1 MDIKILFLILVPLGT
16 AFLIPFIDLINAKL
30 RRFFVLLGILL
41 ESYLIISIIIN
52 NFQSLKNGDFFLQY
66 YLGGWQPPIGISLAM
81 DGLSLLFTVITSLS
95 LFLIVIYSIGYIG
108 HHEGKYY
115 VLYFLIAAASM
126 GSILT
131 ADMFNIYVFIE
142 MLTITSGALIGF
154 KRSQEASAAAIKY
167 LIYNVLAGL
176 LFFLGVLL
184 IYFNLGTLNMADISQ
199 NFASLESGIQLFI
212 SAIFLTAIFIK
223 MGIFPF
229 LFWLPKSYDTAPS
242 PVTAVLAGILSK
254 VYLYIFI
261 RIFWTVIGFEILEA
275 LNLNVLLINLALLS
289 SFLGHVFA
297 LQSNNIK
304 RLLGYS
310 SIGHIGMILAVL
322 MLNTDAGFYGGL
334 LHIISHMF
342 MKAGLFVACGYLLQ
356 YTRTHAYRD
365 FKGVGIRNRS
375 VFIAFIV
382 LLLSMIGMPPLLGFA
397 SKWYVLM
404 AFLEAHSYF
413 GAFIVIFGSL
423 TAVIY
428 YLRYIAKGFEEVKLT
443 EDDLEEEIYSR
454 PLLSVLY
461 REKIVSFITY
471 AYTAIIVGF
480 GLGFSFFDLPLRMSI
495 ESVMNVERYIEFV
508 LGG

>member
-16 AFLIPFIDLINAKL
+16 AFLIPLIDLINAKL

-41 ESYLIISIIIN
+41 ESYLIITIITN
-52 NFQSLKNGDFFLQY
+52 NFQSLKEGEFFLQY
-66 YLGGWQPPIGISLAM
+66 YLGGWHPPLGITLAM
-81 DGLSLLFTVITSLS
+81 DALSLLFVGITALS
-95 LFLIVIYSIGYIG
+95 LLLVVVYSIGYIG

-126 GSILT
+126 GSLLT
-131 ADMFNIYVFIE
+131 ADLFNIYVFIE

-154 KRSQEASAAAIKY
+154 KRSKEASAAAIKY
-167 LIYNVLAGL
+167 LLYNVLAGL
-176 LFFLGVLL
+176 LFFLGVL
-184 IYFNLGTLNMADISQ
+184 IVYFNLGTLNMAAVSQ
-199 NFASLESGIQLFI
+199 NFASLTAEVQLFI
-212 SAIFLTAIFIK
+212 SAIFLTSILIK

-242 PVTAVLAGILSK
+242 PVTAVLSGILSK

-261 RIFWTVIGFEILEA
+261 RVFWTVIGFDTIIA
-275 LNLNVLLINLALLS
+275 LNLNVFLIDLALLS

-310 SIGHIGMILAVL
+310 SIGHIGMITAVIL
-322 MLNTDAGFYGGL
+322 LNTEAGFYGGI

-356 YTRTHAYRD
+356 YTRSHAYRD
-365 FKGVGIRNRS
+365 FKGVGLRNKS
-375 VFIAFIV
+375 VFISFIT
-382 LLLSMIGMPPLLGFA
+382 LLLSMIGMPPLLGFT

-404 AFLEAHSYF
+404 AFLEARSYF

-428 YLRYIAKGFEEVKLT
+428 YLRYIAKGFEEIRLT
-443 EDDLEEEIYSR
+443 EDDLKEEVFSR

-471 AYTAIIVGF
+471 AYTAIIIGF
-480 GLGFSFFDLPLRMSI
+480 GIGFRFFDLPLEMSI
-495 ESVMNVERYIEFV
+495 DSIMNVERYIELV

>member
-16 AFLIPFIDLINAKL
+16 AFLIPLIDLINAKL
-30 RRFFVLLGILL
+30 RRFFVLIGILL
-41 ESYLIISIIIN
+41 ESYLIITIITN
-52 NFQSLKNGDFFLQY
+52 NFQSLKDGDFFLQY
-66 YLGGWQPPIGISLAM
+66 YLGGWHPPLGITLAM
-81 DGLSLLFTVITSLS
+81 DGLSLLFVVITALS
-95 LFLIVIYSIGYIG
+95 LLLIVIYSIGYIG

-126 GSILT
+126 GSLLT
-131 ADMFNIYVFIE
+131 ADLFNIYVFIE

-154 KRSQEASAAAIKY
+154 KRNKEASEAAIKY

-176 LFFLGVLL
+176 LFFLGVL
-184 IYFNLGTLNMADISQ
+184 IVYFNLGTLNMAAVSQ
-199 NFASLESGIQLFI
+199 NFDSLESGIQLFI
-212 SAIFLTAIFIK
+212 SAIFLTSILIK

-229 LFWLPKSYDTAPS
+229 LFWLPKSYDAAPS
-242 PVTAVLAGILSK
+242 PVTAVLSGILSK

-261 RIFWTVIGFEILEA
+261 RVFWTVIGFDTIVA
-275 LNLNVLLINLALLS
+275 LNLNILLIDIALLS

-310 SIGHIGMILAVL
+310 SIGHIGMITAVIL
-322 MLNTDAGFYGGL
+322 LNTEAGFYGGI

-356 YTRTHAYRD
+356 YTRSHVYRD
-365 FKGVGIRNRS
+365 FKGVGLRNKS
-375 VFIAFIV
+375 VFIAFIA

-404 AFLEAHSYF
+404 AFLEARSYF

-428 YLRYIAKGFEEVKLT
+428 YLRYIAKGFEEVRLT
-443 EDDLEEEIYSR
+443 EDDLKQEVYSR

-471 AYTAIIVGF
+471 AYTAIIIGF
-480 GLGFSFFDLPLRMSI
+480 GLGFRFFDVPLKMSI
-495 ESVMNVERYIEFV
+495 DSIMNVERYIELV

>member
-16 AFLIPFIDLINAKL
+16 AFLIPLIDLINAKL
-30 RRFFVLLGILL
+30 RRFFVLIGILL
-41 ESYLIISIIIN
+41 ESYLIITIITN
-52 NFQSLKNGDFFLQY
+52 NFQSLKDGDFFLQY
-66 YLGGWQPPIGISLAM
+66 YLGGWHPPLGITLAM
-81 DGLSLLFTVITSLS
+81 DGLSLLFVVITALS
-95 LFLIVIYSIGYIG
+95 LLLIVIYSIGYIG

-126 GSILT
+126 GSLLT
-131 ADMFNIYVFIE
+131 ADLFNIYVFIE

-154 KRSQEASAAAIKY
+154 KRNKEASEAAIKY

-176 LFFLGVLL
+176 LFFLGVL
-184 IYFNLGTLNMADISQ
+184 IVYFNLGTLNMAAVSQ
-199 NFASLESGIQLFI
+199 NFDSLESGIQLFI
-212 SAIFLTAIFIK
+212 SAIFLTSILIK

-229 LFWLPKSYDTAPS
+229 LFWLPKSYDAAPS
-242 PVTAVLAGILSK
+242 PVTAVLSGILSK

-261 RIFWTVIGFEILEA
+261 RVFWTVIGFDTIVA
-275 LNLNVLLINLALLS
+275 LNLNILLIDIALLS

-310 SIGHIGMILAVL
+310 SIGHIGMITAVIL
-322 MLNTDAGFYGGL
+322 LNTEAGFYGGI

-356 YTRTHAYRD
+356 YTRSHVYRD
-365 FKGVGIRNRS
+365 FKGVGLRNKS
-375 VFIAFIV
+375 VFIAFIA

-404 AFLEAHSYF
+404 AFLEARSYF

-428 YLRYIAKGFEEVKLT
+428 YLRYIAKGFEEVRLT
-443 EDDLEEEIYSR
+443 EDDLKQEVYSR

-471 AYTAIIVGF
+471 AYTAIIIGF
-480 GLGFSFFDLPLRMSI
+480 GLGFRFFDLPLRMSI
-495 ESVMNVERYIEFV
+495 DSIMNVERYIELV

>member
-16 AFLIPFIDLINAKL
+16 AFLIPLIDLINAKL

-41 ESYLIISIIIN
+41 ESYLIITIITN
-52 NFQSLKNGDFFLQY
+52 NFQSLKDGDFFLQY
-66 YLGGWQPPIGISLAM
+66 YLGGWHPPLGITLAM
-81 DGLSLLFTVITSLS
+81 DGLSLLFVVITALS
-95 LFLIVIYSIGYIG
+95 LLLIVIYSIGYIG

-126 GSILT
+126 GSLLT
-131 ADMFNIYVFIE
+131 ADLFNIYVFIE

-154 KRSQEASAAAIKY
+154 KRNKEASAAAIKY

-176 LFFLGVLL
+176 LFFLGVL
-184 IYFNLGTLNMADISQ
+184 IVYFNLGTLNMAAVSKG
-199 NFASLESGIQLFI
+199 FASLESGIQLFI
-212 SAIFLTAIFIK
+212 SAIFLTSILIK

-229 LFWLPKSYDTAPS
+229 LFWLPKSYDSAPS
-242 PVTAVLAGILSK
+242 PVTAVLSGILSK

-261 RIFWTVIGFEILEA
+261 RVFWTVIGFDTIVA
-275 LNLNVLLINLALLS
+275 LNLNILLIDIALFS

-310 SIGHIGMILAVL
+310 SIGHIGMITAVIL
-322 MLNTDAGFYGGL
+322 LNTEAGFYGGI

-356 YTRTHAYRD
+356 YTRSHAYRD
-365 FKGVGIRNRS
+365 FKGVGLRNKS
-375 VFIAFIV
+375 VFIAFIA

-404 AFLEAHSYF
+404 AFLEARSYF

-428 YLRYIAKGFEEVKLT
+428 YLRYIAKGFEEIKLT
-443 EDDLEEEIYSR
+443 EDDLKEEVFSR

-471 AYTAIIVGF
+471 AYTAIIIGF
-480 GLGFSFFDLPLRMSI
+480 GLGFRFFDLPLKMAIDSI
-495 ESVMNVERYIEFV
+495 INVERYIELV

>member
-16 AFLIPFIDLINAKL
+16 AFLIPLIDLINAKL

-41 ESYLIISIIIN
+41 ESYLIINIIISN
-52 NFQSLKNGDFFLQY
+52 LDSFSRGDFFLQY
-66 YLGGWQPPIGISLAM
+66 FLGGWRPPLGISLAM
-81 DGLSLLFTVITSLS
+81 DGLSLLFVVITAVS
-95 LFLIVIYSIGYIG
+95 LFLVVVYSIGYIG

-126 GSILT
+126 GALLT
-131 ADMFNIYVFIE
+131 ADLFNIYVFIE

-154 KRSQEASAAAIKY
+154 KRSEEASAAAIKY

-176 LFFLGVLL
+176 LFFLGVLMV
-184 IYFNLGTLNMADISQ
+184 YFNLGTLNMAAVAA
-199 NFASLESGIQLFI
+199 NFADLESGIQLFI
-212 SAIFLTAIFIK
+212 SAIFLTSILIK

-242 PVTAVLAGILSK
+242 PVTAVLSGILSK

-261 RIFWTVIGFEILEA
+261 RLFWTVIGFDTIVS
-275 LNLNVLLINLALLS
+275 LNLNILLIDLALFS

-310 SIGHIGMILAVL
+310 SIGHIGMITAVIL
-322 MLNTDAGFYGGL
+322 LNTEAGFYGGI

-356 YTRTHAYRD
+356 YTRSHAYRD
-365 FKGVGIRNRS
+365 FKGVGLRNKS
-375 VFIAFIV
+375 VFIAFIA

-404 AFLEAHSYF
+404 AFLEARSYF

-443 EDDLEEEIYSR
+443 EDDLKEEVFSR

-471 AYTAIIVGF
+471 AYTAIIIGF
-480 GLGFSFFDLPLRMSI
+480 GLGFRFFDLPLKMSI
-495 ESVMNVERYIEFV
+495 NSIMNVERYIEFV

>member
-1 MDIKILFLILVPLGT
+1 MDIRILLLILVPLGT
-16 AFLIPFIDLINAKL
+16 AFLIPLIDLINAKL
-30 RRFFVLLGILL
+30 RRFFVLLGIIL
-41 ESYLIISIIIN
+41 ESYLIISIIVN
-52 NFQSLKNGDFFLQY
+52 NFEELKKGELFLQY
-66 YLGGWQPPIGISLAM
+66 YLGGWRPPIGITLVM
-81 DGLSLLFTVITSLS
+81 DGLSLLFAAITVLS

-126 GSILT
+126 GAILT
-131 ADMFNIYVFIE
+131 ADLFNIYVFIE

-154 KRSQEASAAAIKY
+154 KRSAPASAAAIKY

-176 LFFLGVLL
+176 LFFFGVLL
-184 IYFNLGTLNMADISQ
+184 IYFNLGTLNMADIAQS
-199 NFASLESGIQLFI
+199 FGSLESGIQLFI
-212 SAIFLTAIFIK
+212 TAIFLTSILIK

-242 PVTAVLAGILSK
+242 PVTAVLSGVLSK

-261 RIFWTVIGFEILEA
+261 RLIWTVIGFETLKV
-275 LNLNVLLINLALLS
+275 LNLNVLLLDLALIS

-310 SIGHIGMILAVL
+310 SIGHIGMILAVI
-322 MLNTDAGFYGGL
+322 MLNTEAGFYGGL

-356 YTRTHAYRD
+356 YTRSHAYKH
-365 FKGVGIRNRS
+365 FKGVGLRNRS
-375 VFIAFIV
+375 VFIAFIT

-397 SKWYVLM
+397 SKWFVLM
-404 AFLEAHSYF
+404 AFLEARSYF

-423 TAVIY
+423 TAVVY
-428 YLRYIAKGFEEVKLT
+428 YLRYIAKGFEEVKLS
-443 EDDLEEEIYSR
+443 EDDLKEEIYSR

-471 AYTAIIVGF
+471 AYTAIIIGF
-480 GLGFSFFDLPLRMSI
+480 GIAYKFFDIPLEMSI
-495 ESVMNVERYIEFV
+495 ESVMNVERYIELV
-508 LGG
+508 MGG

>member
-16 AFLIPFIDLINAKL
+16 AFLIPLIDLINAKL
-30 RRFFVLLGILL
+30 RRFFVLIGILL
-41 ESYLIISIIIN
+41 ESYLIITIITN
-52 NFQSLKNGDFFLQY
+52 NFQSLKDGDFFLQY
-66 YLGGWQPPIGISLAM
+66 YLGGWHPPLGITLAM
-81 DGLSLLFTVITSLS
+81 DGLSLLFVVITALS
-95 LFLIVIYSIGYIG
+95 LLLIVIYSIGYIG

-126 GSILT
+126 GSLLT
-131 ADMFNIYVFIE
+131 ADLFNIYVFIE

-154 KRSQEASAAAIKY
+154 KRNKEASEAAIKY
-167 LIYNVLAGL
+167 LIYNILAGL
-176 LFFLGVLL
+176 LFFLGVL
-184 IYFNLGTLNMADISQ
+184 IVYFNLGTLNMAAVSQ
-199 NFASLESGIQLFI
+199 NFNSLESGIQLFI
-212 SAIFLTAIFIK
+212 SAIFLTSILIK

-229 LFWLPKSYDTAPS
+229 LFWLPKSYDAAPS
-242 PVTAVLAGILSK
+242 PVTAVLSGILSK

-261 RIFWTVIGFEILEA
+261 RFFWTVIGFDTIVA
-275 LNLNVLLINLALLS
+275 LNLNILLIDIALLS

-310 SIGHIGMILAVL
+310 SIGHIGMITAVIL
-322 MLNTDAGFYGGL
+322 LNTEAGFYGGI

-356 YTRTHAYRD
+356 YTRSHVYRD
-365 FKGVGIRNRS
+365 FKGVGLRNKS
-375 VFIAFIV
+375 VFIAFIA

-404 AFLEAHSYF
+404 AFLEARSYF

-428 YLRYIAKGFEEVKLT
+428 YLRYIAKGFEEVRLT
-443 EDDLEEEIYSR
+443 EDDLKQEVYSR

-471 AYTAIIVGF
+471 AYTAIIIGF
-480 GLGFSFFDLPLRMSI
+480 GLGFRFFDVPLKMSI
-495 ESVMNVERYIEFV
+495 DSIMNVERYIELV

>member
-16 AFLIPFIDLINAKL
+16 AFLIPLIDLINAKL
-30 RRFFVLLGILL
+30 RRFFVLLGVLL
-41 ESYLIISIIIN
+41 ESYLIITIITGN
-52 NFQSLKNGDFFLQY
+52 LDNFRNGDFFLQY
-66 YLGGWQPPIGISLAM
+66 FLGGWRPPLGITLAM
-81 DGLSLLFTVITSLS
+81 DGLSLLFVVITAVS
-95 LFLIVIYSIGYIG
+95 LFLVVIYSIGYIG

-126 GSILT
+126 GALLT
-131 ADMFNIYVFIE
+131 ADLFNIYVFIE

-154 KRSQEASAAAIKY
+154 KRSEEASAAAIKY

-176 LFFLGVLL
+176 LFFLGVLVV
-184 IYFNLGTLNMADISQ
+184 YFNLGTLNMAAVAQ
-199 NFASLESGIQLFI
+199 NFADLESGIQLFI
-212 SAIFLTAIFIK
+212 SAIFLTSILIK

-242 PVTAVLAGILSK
+242 PVTAVLSGILSK

-261 RIFWTVIGFEILEA
+261 RIFWTVIGFDTIIS
-275 LNLNVLLINLALLS
+275 LNLNILLIDLALFS

-310 SIGHIGMILAVL
+310 SIGHIGMITAVIL
-322 MLNTDAGFYGGL
+322 LNTEAGFYGGI

-356 YTRTHAYRD
+356 YTRSHAYRD
-365 FKGVGIRNRS
+365 FKGVGLRNKS
-375 VFIAFIV
+375 VFIAFIA

-404 AFLEAHSYF
+404 AFLEARSYF

-443 EDDLEEEIYSR
+443 EDDLKQEVFSR

-471 AYTAIIVGF
+471 AYTAIIIGFGVGF
-480 GLGFSFFDLPLRMSI
+480 RFFDLPLKMSI
-495 ESVMNVERYIEFV
+495 DSIMNVERYIELV

>member
-1 MDIKILFLILVPLGT
+1 
-16 AFLIPFIDLINAKL
+16 
-30 RRFFVLLGILL
+30 
-41 ESYLIISIIIN
+41 
-52 NFQSLKNGDFFLQY
+52 
-66 YLGGWQPPIGISLAM
+66 
-81 DGLSLLFTVITSLS
+81 
-95 LFLIVIYSIGYIG
+95 
-108 HHEGKYY
+108 
-115 VLYFLIAAASM
+115 
-126 GSILT
+126 
-131 ADMFNIYVFIE
+131 MFNIYVFIE

-154 KRSQEASAAAIKY
+154 KRTQEASAAAIKY

-176 LFFLGVLL
+176 LFFLGVLI

-212 SAIFLTAIFIK
+212 SAIFLTAILIK

-242 PVTAVLAGILSK
+242 PVTAVLSGVLSK

-261 RIFWTVIGFEILEA
+261 RIFWTVIGFETLEA
-275 LNLNVLLINLALLS
+275 LNLNVLLLDLALLS

-310 SIGHIGMILAVL
+310 SIGHIGMITAVI
-322 MLNTDAGFYGGL
+322 MLNTEAGFYGGL

-356 YTRTHAYRD
+356 YTRSHAYQD

-375 VFIAFIV
+375 VFIAFIA

-404 AFLEAHSYF
+404 AFLEARSYF

-443 EDDLEEEIYSR
+443 EDDLKEEIFSR

-480 GLGFSFFDLPLRMSI
+480 GLGFRFFDLPLRMSI
-495 ESVMNVERYIEFV
+495 ESLMNVERYIELV

>member
-1 MDIKILFLILVPLGT
+1 MDIKILLLILVPLSTG
-16 AFLIPFIDLINAKL
+16 FLIPLIDLINAKL
-30 RRFFVLLGILL
+30 RRVFVLLGIFL

-52 NFQSLKNGDFFLQY
+52 NFQSLRNGDFFLKY
-66 YLGGWQPPIGISLAM
+66 YLGGWHPPLGISLAM
-81 DGLSLLFTVITSLS
+81 DGLSLLFVVITALS

-126 GSILT
+126 GAILT
-131 ADMFNIYVFIE
+131 ADLFNVYVFIE

-154 KRSQEASAAAIKY
+154 KRSKEASAAAIKY

-176 LFFLGVLL
+176 LFFLAVLL
-184 IYFNLGTLNMADISQ
+184 VYFNLGSLNMADIARS
-199 NFASLESGIQLFI
+199 FGSLGSRMQLFI
-212 SAIFLTAIFIK
+212 SSIFLTSILIK

-229 LFWLPKSYDTAPS
+229 FFWLPKSYDTAPS
-242 PVTAVLAGILSK
+242 PVTAVLSGILSK

-261 RIFWTVIGFEILEA
+261 RIFWTVLGFESLAA
-275 LNLNVLLINLALLS
+275 LNIDIFILDLALIS

-297 LQSNNIK
+297 LQSDNIK

-310 SIGHIGMILAVL
+310 SIGHIGMILAVI

-356 YTRTHAYRD
+356 YTRSHAFKD

-375 VFIAFIV
+375 VFIAFII

-404 AFLEAHSYF
+404 AFLEAESYF

-423 TAVIY
+423 TAVVY
-428 YLRYIAKGFEEVKLT
+428 YLRYIAKGFEEVKLS
-443 EDDLEEEIYSR
+443 EDDLKEEIYSR

-461 REKIVSFITY
+461 REKLVSFITY
-471 AYTAIIVGF
+471 SYTAIIVGF
-480 GLGFSFFDLPLRMSI
+480 GLGFRFLDLPLKISI
-495 ESVMNVERYIEFV
+495 DSIMNVRRYIELL

>member
-1 MDIKILFLILVPLGT
+1 MDIKILFLILVPLAT

-30 RRFFVLLGILL
+30 RRFFVLVGILL
-41 ESYLIISIIIN
+41 ESYFIISIIIN
-52 NFQSLKNGDFFLQY
+52 NFTEIMSGNFFLKY
-66 YLGGWQPPIGISLAM
+66 YLGGWHPPLGISLAM
-81 DGLSLLFTVITSLS
+81 DGLSLLFVVITALS
-95 LFLIVIYSIGYIG
+95 LFLIVVYSIGYIG

-126 GSILT
+126 GAILT
-131 ADMFNIYVFIE
+131 ADLFNIYVFIE

-154 KRSQEASAAAIKY
+154 KRSKEASAAAIKY

-184 IYFNLGTLNMADISQ
+184 VYFNLGTLNMAQ
-199 NFASLESGIQLFI
+199 LANNFASLEAGNQLFI
-212 SAIFLTAIFIK
+212 TAIFLTSILIK

-229 LFWLPKSYDTAPS
+229 IFWLPKSYDSAPS

-261 RIFWTVIGFEILEA
+261 RIFWTVIGFETLQN
-275 LNLNVLLINLALLS
+275 LNLNIFLLDLALLS

-304 RLLGYS
+304 RLLAYS
-310 SIGHIGMILAVL
+310 SLGHIGMILAVL
-322 MLNTDAGFYGGL
+322 MLNTEAGFYGGL

-356 YTRTHAYRD
+356 YTKTHAYED
-365 FKGVGIRNRS
+365 FKGVGIRNLS
-375 VFIAFIV
+375 VFVAFII

-404 AFLEAHSYF
+404 AFLEARSYF

-428 YLRYIAKGFEEVKLT
+428 YLRYIAKGFEEIKLT
-443 EDDLEEEIYSR
+443 DASLKEEIYSR

-471 AYTAIIVGF
+471 AYTGFIILF
-480 GLGFSFFDLPLRMSI
+480 GLGFRFFDLPLRLSI
-495 ESVMNVERYIEFV
+495 KSIMNVQRYIELV

>member
-1 MDIKILFLILVPLGT
+1 MDIKILLLILVPLGT
-16 AFLIPFIDLINAKL
+16 AFLIPLIDLINAKL

-41 ESYLIISIIIN
+41 ESYLIITIITSN
-52 NFQSLKNGDFFLQY
+52 LDNFINGDFFLQY
-66 YLGGWQPPIGISLAM
+66 FLGGWRPPLGITLAM
-81 DGLSLLFTVITSLS
+81 DGLSLLFVVITAVS
-95 LFLIVIYSIGYIG
+95 LFLVVIYSIGYIG

-126 GSILT
+126 GALLT
-131 ADMFNIYVFIE
+131 ADLFNIYVFIE

-154 KRSQEASAAAIKY
+154 KRSEEASAAAIKY

-176 LFFLGVLL
+176 LFFLGVLVV
-184 IYFNLGTLNMADISQ
+184 YFNLGTLNMAAVAQ
-199 NFASLESGIQLFI
+199 NFADLESGIQLFI
-212 SAIFLTAIFIK
+212 SAIFLTSILIK

-242 PVTAVLAGILSK
+242 PVTAVLSGILSK

-261 RIFWTVIGFEILEA
+261 RIFWTVIGFDTIIS
-275 LNLNVLLINLALLS
+275 LNLNILLIDLALFS

-310 SIGHIGMILAVL
+310 SIGHIGMITAVIL
-322 MLNTDAGFYGGL
+322 LNTEAGFYGGI

-356 YTRTHAYRD
+356 YTRSHAYRD
-365 FKGVGIRNRS
+365 FKGVGLRNKS
-375 VFIAFIV
+375 VFIAFIA

-404 AFLEAHSYF
+404 AFLEARSYF

-443 EDDLEEEIYSR
+443 EDDLKQEVFSR

-471 AYTAIIVGF
+471 AYTAIIIGFGVGF
-480 GLGFSFFDLPLRMSI
+480 RFFDLPLKMSI
-495 ESVMNVERYIEFV
+495 DSIMNVERYIELV

>member
-1 MDIKILFLILVPLGT
+1 
-16 AFLIPFIDLINAKL
+16 
-30 RRFFVLLGILL
+30 
-41 ESYLIISIIIN
+41 
-52 NFQSLKNGDFFLQY
+52 
-66 YLGGWQPPIGISLAM
+66 
-81 DGLSLLFTVITSLS
+81 
-95 LFLIVIYSIGYIG
+95 
-108 HHEGKYY
+108 

-126 GSILT
+126 GALLT
-131 ADMFNIYVFIE
+131 ADLFNIYVFIE

-154 KRSQEASAAAIKY
+154 KRSEEASAAAIKY

-176 LFFLGVLL
+176 LFFLGVLVV
-184 IYFNLGTLNMADISQ
+184 YFNLGTLNMAAVAQ
-199 NFASLESGIQLFI
+199 NFADLESGIQLFI
-212 SAIFLTAIFIK
+212 SAIFLTSILIK

-242 PVTAVLAGILSK
+242 PVTAVLSGILSK

-261 RIFWTVIGFEILEA
+261 RIFWTVIGFEVITS
-275 LNLNVLLINLALLS
+275 LNLNIFLIDLALFS

-310 SIGHIGMILAVL
+310 SIGHIGMITAVIL
-322 MLNTDAGFYGGL
+322 LNTEAGFYGGI

-356 YTRTHAYRD
+356 YTRSHAYGD
-365 FKGVGIRNRS
+365 FKGVGLRNKS
-375 VFIAFIV
+375 VFIAFIA

-404 AFLEAHSYF
+404 AFLEARSYF

-443 EDDLEEEIYSR
+443 EDDLKEEVFSR

-471 AYTAIIVGF
+471 TYAAIIIGFGVGF
-480 GLGFSFFDLPLRMSI
+480 RFFDLPLKMSI
-495 ESVMNVERYIEFV
+495 NSIMNVERYIELV

>member
-16 AFLIPFIDLINAKL
+16 AFLIPLIDLINAKL

-41 ESYLIISIIIN
+41 ESYLIITIITN
-52 NFQSLKNGDFFLQY
+52 NFQSLKEGEFFLQY
-66 YLGGWQPPIGISLAM
+66 YLGGWHPPLGITLAM
-81 DGLSLLFTVITSLS
+81 DALSLLFVGITALS
-95 LFLIVIYSIGYIG
+95 LLLVVVYSIGYIG

-126 GSILT
+126 GSLLT
-131 ADMFNIYVFIE
+131 ADLFNIYVFIE

-167 LIYNVLAGL
+167 LLYNVLAGL
-176 LFFLGVLL
+176 LFFLGVL
-184 IYFNLGTLNMADISQ
+184 IVYFNLGTLNMAAVSQ
-199 NFASLESGIQLFI
+199 NFASLTAEVQLFI
-212 SAIFLTAIFIK
+212 SAIFLTSILIK

-242 PVTAVLAGILSK
+242 PVTAVLSGILSK

-261 RIFWTVIGFEILEA
+261 RVFWTVIGFDTIIA
-275 LNLNVLLINLALLS
+275 LNLNVFLIDLALLS

-310 SIGHIGMILAVL
+310 SIGHIGMITAVIL
-322 MLNTDAGFYGGL
+322 LNTEAGFYGGI

-356 YTRTHAYRD
+356 YTRSHAYRD
-365 FKGVGIRNRS
+365 FKGVGLRNKS
-375 VFIAFIV
+375 VFISFIT
-382 LLLSMIGMPPLLGFA
+382 LLLSMIGMPPLLGFT

-404 AFLEAHSYF
+404 AFLEARSYF

-428 YLRYIAKGFEEVKLT
+428 YLRYIAKGFEEIRLT
-443 EDDLEEEIYSR
+443 EDDLKEEVFSR

-471 AYTAIIVGF
+471 AYTAIIIGF
-480 GLGFSFFDLPLRMSI
+480 GIGFRFFDLPLEMSI
-495 ESVMNVERYIEFV
+495 DSIMNVERYIELV